1 MKHLDVRHCWLHEE
15 LQNGNYR
22 VKRVDM
28 LTQSL
33 RRRTAEVLSRDC
45 LPHNDSE
52 ERKLQCSR
60 DDAERDACSKG

>member
-28 LTQSL
+28 LNQSL
-33 RRRTAEVLSRDC
+33 RRRTAEVPFRDC
-45 LPHNDSE
+45 LPHNDSDE
-52 ERKLQCSR
+52 KTSMQSR
-60 DDAERDACSKG
+60 RC